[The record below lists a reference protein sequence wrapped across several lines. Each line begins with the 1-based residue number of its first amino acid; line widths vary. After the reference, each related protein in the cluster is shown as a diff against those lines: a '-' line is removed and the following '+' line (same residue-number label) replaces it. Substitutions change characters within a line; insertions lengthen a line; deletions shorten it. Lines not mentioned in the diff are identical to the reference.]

1 MSDMPKTAPI
11 TGNPVTGNPIT
22 GNLLAGKRG
31 LIMGVANE
39 RSIAWGIAAAAAAQ
53 GAELAFSYQMEG
65 FGKRLRPLADSIGA
79 NKLIECDVAGAG
91 AIDSCFETLAQSW
104 PTIDFVVHA
113 LAFSDKDELK
123 GNYMDTSRQN
133 FINTMMISA
142 FSFTET
148 ANAARKMM
156 PNGGALLTLSYIGAQ
171 RIAPN
176 YNVMGVAKAALE
188 CSVRYLAVD
197 LGGENIRVNGLSA
210 GPMKTLAGA
219 AITGAR
225 HIYRHSEESAPLGRN
240 PDIHEV
246 GKAGLYLVSD
256 LSSGVTGE
264 THFVDGGFNNVAI
277 PREA

>member
-1 MSDMPKTAPI
+1 MAEI
-11 TGNPVTGNPIT
+11 TR
-22 GNLLAGKRG
+22 NLLAGKRG

-65 FGKRLRPLADSIGA
+65 FGKRLRPLAESVGSDI
-79 NKLIECDVAGAG
+79 LIECDVAAEGAVAG
-91 AIDSCFETLAQSW
+91 CFNTLSQHWSH
-104 PTIDFVVHA
+104 IDFVVHA

-123 GNYMDTSRQN
+123 GHYLNTSRDN
-133 FINTMMISA
+133 FINTMLVSA

-148 ANAARKMM
+148 AQAARKMM

-171 RIAPN
+171 RTAPN

-188 CSVRYLAVD
+188 SSIRYLAVD

-225 HIYRHSEESAPLGRN
+225 HIYRHSEDAAPLGRN

-246 GKAGLYLVSD
+246 GKSGVYLISD

-264 THFVDGGFNNVAI
+264 THFVDGGFNTTAV
-277 PREA
+277 PPEA

>member
-1 MSDMPKTAPI
+1 MSD
-11 TGNPVTGNPIT
+11 VTGNI
-22 GNLLAGKRG
+22 LAGKRG

-39 RSIAWGIAAAAAAQ
+39 RSIAWGIAAAAATQ

-65 FGKRLRPLADSIGA
+65 FRKRLQPLAESVNSNI
-79 NKLIECDVAGAG
+79 LIECDVAHEGAVE
-91 AIDSCFETLAQSW
+91 SCFKTLSKSW
-104 PTIDFVVHA
+104 QTIDFVVHA
-113 LAFSDKDELK
+113 LGFSDKNELK
-123 GNYMDTSRQN
+123 GPYLNTNRKN

-148 ANAARKMM
+148 AQNARRMM
-156 PNGGALLTLSYIGAQ
+156 PDGGALLTLSYIGAQ

-188 CSVRYLAVD
+188 SSVRYLAVD
-197 LGGENIRVNGLSA
+197 LGSENIRVNSLSA

-225 HIYRHSEESAPLGRN
+225 HIYRHSKDAAPLGRN

-246 GKAGLYLVSD
+246 GKSGLYLISD

-264 THFVDGGFNNVAI
+264 THFVDGGFNTIGV
-277 PREA
+277 PREL